1 VALDVLQLGA
11 ERLVAAQLLVGVVG
25 PACTPAREC
34 RATIIR
40 PMPVTEIPLQLC
52 SFHLRF

>member
-1 VALDVLQLGA
+1 MALDVLQLGA